1 MVLVPVIVM
10 GFAANMVV
18 GYSLDEEWWSDAGK
32 VLRAIEVAYHGPPPA
47 GRGHD
52 QEELA
57 LVRRSELI
65 RTGELTRSGPTWLQW
80 PSPYVLLLVL

>member
-1 MVLVPVIVM
+1 M
-10 GFAANMVV
+10 
-18 GYSLDEEWWSDAGK
+18 GYSLDEEWWSDTGK
-32 VLRAIEVAYHGPPPA
+32 VLRAIEVIDHGPSPA

-65 RTGELTRSGPTWLQW
+65 RTGELTRSGPTCLQW
-80 PSPYVLLLVL
+80 PRPYVLWLLL

>member
-1 MVLVPVIVM
+1 ME
-10 GFAANMVV
+10 
-18 GYSLDEEWWSDAGK
+18 GYSLDEESWSDAGE
-32 VLRAIEVAYHGPPPA
+32 VLRTMEVIDDGPLPA
-47 GRGHD
+47 GRGDD

-80 PSPYVLLLVL
+80 PSHEVLLLVL

>member
-1 MVLVPVIVM
+1 
-10 GFAANMVV
+10 V

-32 VLRAIEVAYHGPPPA
+32 VLRAIEVADHGPPPA

-65 RTGELTRSGPTWLQW
+65 RTGELTRSEPTWLQW

>member
-1 MVLVPVIVM
+1 M
-10 GFAANMVV
+10 GY
-18 GYSLDEEWWSDAGK
+18 GLDEESLSDAG
-32 VLRAIEVAYHGPPPA
+32 EVVRTWEVVDDGPPPA

-65 RTGELTRSGPTWLQW
+65 RTGELTRSEPTWLQW